1 MKPPPPTTHTL
12 LKNEEKEVAHR
23 AAMIPMVLG
32 LLAIGA
38 FAVYTVWDDVQPR
51 RVRKVT
57 TGQMQM
63 IGSVDYASDMEGS
76 HGRTEDMMAGMIP
89 AANTGSLMLVRSTD
103 QVLLSEPAQLPP
115 PGGGTRITGFTRLD
129 GHVAEEFALWDITGM
144 TEDQIQQNYA
154 DVAISKGFS
163 KLKTTGNSQTGAT
176 SHVYVRSPQLQDED
190 NLTPP
195 GEEVL
200 VIRTRPAG
208 DKQVKL
214 LLWFKYPKSQDMP

>member
-1 MKPPPPTTHTL
+1 
-12 LKNEEKEVAHR
+12 
-23 AAMIPMVLG
+23 MVLG

-63 IGSVDYASDMEGS
+63 IGTMDYPNDMDS
-76 HGRTEDMMAGMIP
+76 TRGRTEDLIAGMIP
-89 AANTGSLMLVRSTD
+89 PANTGSLLLIRSND
-103 QVLLSEPAQLPP
+103 QVLLSEPAQLPHP
-115 PGGGTRITGFTRLD
+115 AGGERVTGFTRVD
-129 GHVAEEFALWDITGM
+129 GHVAEEYAIWNISGQTA
-144 TEDQIQQNYA
+144 QQVQQNYA
-154 DVAISKGFS
+154 DAAISKGFS
-163 KLKTTGNSQTGAT
+163 KLKTSGTSQTKAINQ
-176 SHVYVRSPQLQDED
+176 VYVRSPQLNGDG

-200 VIRTRPAG
+200 VIRTRTTS